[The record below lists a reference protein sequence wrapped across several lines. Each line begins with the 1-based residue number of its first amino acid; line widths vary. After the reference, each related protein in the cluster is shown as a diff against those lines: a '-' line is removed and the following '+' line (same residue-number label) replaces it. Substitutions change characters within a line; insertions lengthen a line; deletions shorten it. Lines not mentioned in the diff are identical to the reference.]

1 MSADPVSAQLDLLA
15 RLLEENGYA
24 LEVDYAGATI
34 TVWTE
39 AWPVQLRVT
48 NGQPTPKHEVIGED
62 ENRDED

>member
-1 MSADPVSAQLDLLA
+1 MSADPVSTQLDLLA

-39 AWPVQLRVT
+39 AWPVQLRVARGVAAT
-48 NGQPTPKHEVIGED
+48 AAEDAED
-62 ENRDED
+62 EKDR

>member
-24 LEVDYAGATI
+24 VEVDYAGATI

-39 AWPVQLRVT
+39 AWPVQLRVARRVAV
-48 NGQPTPKHEVIGED
+48 PAVED
-62 ENRDED
+62 AGDEEGR